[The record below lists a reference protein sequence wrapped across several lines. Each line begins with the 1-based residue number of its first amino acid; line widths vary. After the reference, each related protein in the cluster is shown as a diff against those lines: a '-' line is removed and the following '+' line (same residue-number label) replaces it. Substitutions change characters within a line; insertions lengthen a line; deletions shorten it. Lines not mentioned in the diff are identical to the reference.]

1 MRAYEELRRN
11 CIELNVQ
18 IAPNYALVYDVF
30 LERSEAALQRI
41 IR

>member
-11 CIELNVQ
+11 CIELSVQ
-18 IAPNYALVYDVF
+18 IAPHYALVYDVF